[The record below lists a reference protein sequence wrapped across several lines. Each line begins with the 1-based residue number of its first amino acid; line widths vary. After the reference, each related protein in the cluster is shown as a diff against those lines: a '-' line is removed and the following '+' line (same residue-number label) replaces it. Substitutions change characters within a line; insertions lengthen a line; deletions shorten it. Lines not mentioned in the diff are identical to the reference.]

1 MLTTSYFAIQSV
13 KQLYGKYAQ
22 GREKYLVVDNGL
34 GIIKH
39 KLPII
44 TVDEAQQCHQSNS
57 DLGLDWSKLRKGYLV
72 IPINFR

>member
-1 MLTTSYFAIQSV
+1 MQ
-13 KQLYGKYAQ
+13 
-22 GREKYLVVDNGL
+22 RDKYLVVDNCF

-44 TVDEAQQCHQSNS
+44 TVYEAQECQQGDS
-57 DLGLDWSKLRKGYLV
+57 DLGLDWSKLWQGYLV